1 MNPIE
6 IIDQVPEF
14 ARLVVLEMEK
24 IQRPQK
30 DRMSTREAYREYG
43 QAWVMRQVEAGVLK
57 VVKHGNRKLIS
68 RSELERIKAKEN
80 ACARIVSRKKSAN

>member
-30 DRMSTREAYREYG
+30 DRMSTREAYCEYG
-43 QAWVMRQVEAGVLK
+43 QAWVKEHVEAGVLK
-57 VVKHGNRKLIS
+57 VVRHGNRKMLS
-68 RSELERIKAKEN
+68 RSEMERVKAKEN
-80 ACARIVSRKKSAN
+80 ACARIVSRKKKS

>member
-43 QAWVMRQVEAGVLK
+43 QAWVKGHVEAGVLK
-57 VVKHGNRKLIS
+57 VVRHGNRKILS
-68 RSELERIKAKEN
+68 RSEMERVKAKEN
-80 ACARIVSRKKSAN
+80 ACARIVSRRKKN